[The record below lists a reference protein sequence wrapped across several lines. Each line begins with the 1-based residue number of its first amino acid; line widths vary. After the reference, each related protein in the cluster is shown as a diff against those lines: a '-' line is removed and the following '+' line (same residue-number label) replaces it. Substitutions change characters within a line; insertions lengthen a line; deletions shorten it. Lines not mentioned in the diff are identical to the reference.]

1 MIKQVIVLLFI
12 QNTSKFLMMGGR
24 GLGEWAQL
32 QLTDAD
38 M

>member
-12 QNTSKFLMMGGR
+12 QNTSENNR

>member
-1 MIKQVIVLLFI
+1 MIKQVIELLFI
-12 QNTSKFLMMGGR
+12 QNTSENSR